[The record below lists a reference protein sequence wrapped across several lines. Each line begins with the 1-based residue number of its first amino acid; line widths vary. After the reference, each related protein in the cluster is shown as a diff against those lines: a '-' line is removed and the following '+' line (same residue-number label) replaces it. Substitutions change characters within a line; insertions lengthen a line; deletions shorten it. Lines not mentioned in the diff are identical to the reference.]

1 MAKQLVLI
9 LNPSAGLKQ
18 GKRYLADIISI
29 FEAHDY
35 VCLTLVTRQRGDAPR
50 LAAQYAPTADLVV
63 AIGGDGTFNE
73 VISGLIASGATC
85 PVGYIPAGST
95 NDLGASLGLSRNLLQ
110 CAQEIMEGAPSGLDV
125 GSFSGRSFTYVA
137 SFGAFTRA
145 SYAAQQNVKNL
156 LGHLAY
162 VLEGAKDLWS
172 LHPEHVRFETDAG
185 DFEDDYIFGAISNST
200 SVGGVLTLDQS
211 RVSLNDGKFELLL
224 IRMPKNLIE
233 LNQIISAIT
242 TQNYDNE
249 MLSFRSIH
257 SARILG
263 RADMPWTLDGEY
275 QAGAKEF
282 LVENL
287 HQRIQMLLPKADA
300 AVALPGPTE

>member
-1 MAKQLVLI
+1 M
-9 LNPSAGLKQ
+9 
-18 GKRYLADIISI
+18 R
-29 FEAHDY
+29 
-35 VCLTLVTRQRGDAPR
+35 
-50 LAAQYAPTADLVV
+50 
-63 AIGGDGTFNE
+63 
-73 VISGLIASGATC
+73 
-85 PVGYIPAGST
+85 T
-95 NDLGASLGLSRNLLQ
+95 N
-110 CAQEIMEGAPSGLDV
+110 
-125 GSFSGRSFTYVA
+125 
-137 SFGAFTRA
+137 
-145 SYAAQQNVKNL
+145 
-156 LGHLAY
+156 
-162 VLEGAKDLWS
+162 
-172 LHPEHVRFETDAG
+172 
-185 DFEDDYIFGAISNST
+185 YIFGAISNST

-257 SARILG
+257 SARIFG

>member
-145 SYAAQQNVKNL
+145 YLRRAAERQEPAGTPGLCARGRKGSLV
-156 LGHLAY
+156 AAP
-162 VLEGAKDLWS
+162 GARAFRDRRR
-172 LHPEHVRFETDAG
+172 RF
-185 DFEDDYIFGAISNST
+185 
-200 SVGGVLTLDQS
+200 
-211 RVSLNDGKFELLL
+211 
-224 IRMPKNLIE
+224 
-233 LNQIISAIT
+233 
-242 TQNYDNE
+242 
-249 MLSFRSIH
+249 
-257 SARILG
+257 
-263 RADMPWTLDGEY
+263 
-275 QAGAKEF
+275 
-282 LVENL
+282 
-287 HQRIQMLLPKADA
+287 
-300 AVALPGPTE
+300 